1 MANVGLKK
9 FLYGV
14 LTESASG
21 NTYGIP
27 AKLAGAIEIKDSP
40 NINEANLYADD
51 EIVESDYS
59 VSNGTLTLGID
70 NDEESVFG
78 PLLGKAEKEISV
90 GTEDDAETVKEY
102 TSSGT
107 DIGKYVG
114 FGYIKRKI
122 ISGKDK
128 YVVVFYPKVKF
139 KPFQADAKTKG
150 EKLEFTTPSVEG
162 KYFDLSGSG
171 YKKEIPFATLANAVT
186 HLNNLF
192 KPAA

>member
-14 LTESASG
+14 LTESPEG
-21 NTYGIP
+21 NTYGTP
-27 AKLAGAIEIKDSP
+27 AKLAGAIEIKDAP
-40 NINEANLYADD
+40 NINEAAIYSDD
-51 EIVESDYS
+51 EITESDYS
-59 VSNGTLTLGID
+59 VSGGTLTLGID
-70 NDEESVFG
+70 DDDETVFG
-78 PLLGKAEKEISV
+78 PLLGK
-90 GTEDDAETVKEY
+90 TETEVTIGEETAKQY
-102 TSSGT
+102 ASSSE

-122 ISGKDK
+122 VAGKNK

-139 KPFQADAKTKG
+139 KPFQADAKTQG

-162 KYFDLSGSG
+162 KYFNVPGVG
-171 YKKEIPFATLANAVT
+171 YKLETVLESLDNAVT

-192 KPAA
+192 VKTA